1 MSRHGTR
8 RVVIEAVEPQV
19 DGGRFPVKRSVGE
32 EVRVEADVFTDGHD
46 QMAAALLFRREAD
59 PAWTEVPMAPLSN
72 DRWQGSFTVA
82 TLGHY
87 RFTIRGWID
96 RFGTWRRDLAKR
108 IEADQDVAADL
119 LIGAG
124 HIEQAVRRAHGE
136 ARRKLRRWADRL
148 RSLPGDPV
156 AAEEALDD
164 ELAALMAAHADRRN
178 GARLDHEV
186 TVVVDRE
193 RARFGSWYEFFP
205 RSAATEPGR
214 HGTLQDATKRLDYV
228 ASMSFDV
235 VYLPPIHPIGHT
247 FRKGLNNDPQ
257 GGPDA
262 VGSPW
267 AIGSEEGGHTAIHPD
282 LGTMED
288 FDRLVE
294 RARELGMEVAMDLAY
309 QCSPDH
315 PWVRDHPE
323 WFRHRPDGT
332 IQYAENPPK
341 KYQDIYPLD
350 FETPAWRELW
360 TELKR
365 VVDFWI
371 GHGLRMFRVDNPH
384 TKPFP
389 FWEWLITD
397 VKAEHPDVIFLAEAF
412 TRPKVMYRLA
422 KLGFTQSYTYFAWRN
437 GKWDLEQ
444 YFTELSQT
452 PVREFFRGNLWPNT
466 PDILTEY
473 LQTGGRPAFMIRL
486 VLAATLGA
494 NYGIYGP
501 AFELCENRAVTPGSE
516 EYLDSEKYQVRSWDL
531 DAPHSLADFIG
542 RVNRIRRDNPALLQD
557 RTLRFHRVD
566 NDQLI
571 AYSKTVGANAM
582 LMVVD
587 LDPHRRHGG
596 WLDLDLSALGVE
608 HDREYQVHDLL
619 TDSYYLWSGGRHYVE
634 LDPFVVPAHVF
645 RVRQRLRTEHDF
657 EYFA

>member
-32 EVRVEADVFTDGHD
+32 ELRVEADVFTDGHD
-46 QMAAALLFRREAD
+46 QLAAALLFRREAD
-59 PAWTEVPMAPLSN
+59 PAWTEVTMEPLSN
-72 DRWQGSFTVA
+72 DRWQGSFTVT
-82 TLGHY
+82 TLGPY
-87 RFTIRGWID
+87 RFTVRGWID
-96 RFGTWRRDLAKR
+96 GFGTWRRDLTKR
-108 IEADQDVAADL
+108 IEADQNVAADL
-119 LIGAG
+119 LIGAA
-124 HIEQAVRRAHGE
+124 HIEQAIRRAHGE

-186 TVVVDRE
+186 TVMVDRE

-205 RSAATEPGR
+205 RSAAMEPGR
-214 HGTLQDATKRLDYV
+214 HGTLQDATKRLDDV
-228 ASMSFDV
+228 AAMGFDV

-247 FRKGLNNDPQ
+247 FRKGPNNDPK

-288 FDRLVE
+288 LDRLVE

-315 PWVRDHPE
+315 PWVREHPE

-360 TELKR
+360 AELKS

-389 FWEWLITD
+389 FWEELITE

-412 TRPKVMYRLA
+412 TRPRVMYRLA

-437 GKWDLEQ
+437 GKWELEQ
-444 YFTELSQT
+444 YFTELTQT
-452 PVREFFRGNLWPNT
+452 PIREFFRGNLWPNT

-494 NYGIYGP
+494 NYGVYGP
-501 AFELCENRAVTPGSE
+501 AFELCENRAVAPGSE
-516 EYLDSEKYQVRSWDL
+516 EYLDSEKYQIRYWDL
-531 DAPHSLADFIG
+531 DAPHSLADFIA

-596 WLDLDLSALGVE
+596 WLDLDLSLLGVD

-619 TDSYYLWSGGRHYVE
+619 TDSYYLWSGARQYVE

-645 RVRQRLRTEHDF
+645 RVRQRVRTEHDF